1 MVDGKLFS
9 EDTLLQFINS
19 ELCVSTNPTKFEY
32 NDQFEKFMDNPAIM
46 SFGRW
51 MQANGQALA
60 AFTMEDGIRHKIP
73 YLVIGRD
80 I

>member
-1 MVDGKLFS
+1 MVDGKMFS

-19 ELCVSTNPTKFEY
+19 ELRVNTNPTKFEY
-32 NDQFEKFMDNPAIM
+32 NDQFEKLMDDPAIM

-73 YLVIGRD
+73 YLVIGKD

>member
-1 MVDGKLFS
+1 MIDGKMFS

-19 ELCVSTNPTKFEY
+19 ELHISTNPTEFEY
-32 NDQFEKFMDNPAIM
+32 NGQFEQFMDDPAIM